1 MPDRII
7 VIEGSV
13 AYSLKL
19 AKKVVFQQV
28 PLYHCNKHI
37 THKSSLRNDDA
48 QIRMIVIKDTE

>member
-28 PLYHCNKHI
+28 PLYHCIKRI
-37 THKSSLRNDDA
+37 THKS
-48 QIRMIVIKDTE
+48 